1 MGKSYRFLLSA
12 MSAMGHLNATV
23 GFGDLLKSRG
33 HHVIFA
39 QNEKFRKIAEMHGFE
54 FVPFDEDIMG
64 EDDAG
69 RFFEWVL
76 ENSHYFGANWIERV
90 KNMTEEDAK
99 IFASM
104 MEGNKKIDKALDKI
118 LETIGPIDCVVY
130 DILAVLPCFVRR
142 RDLINIPL
150 LSSNPISIYPSG
162 PNHGGGFSLINFDPA
177 EWTEYADGIDRMW
190 SGEKKMR
197 REWLASEG
205 MESIA
210 DELDNKHF
218 IPRPDYFGFYHYP
231 EDLDYTELGEREPGW
246 IRIDSCVREDDPNTK
261 FEVPEVLKDKPG
273 KLIYFSLGSL
283 ASCDHKAM
291 RRILDIL
298 AKSPHRFIVSTG
310 HFGDKL
316 ELADN
321 MWGEPYVDQ
330 IKILQAVDMAIIHGG
345 NNSFVEA
352 LYYAR
357 PIIVIPYFFDQLD
370 NAQRIE
376 DKGLGR
382 RVDLWNTSETE
393 LLKIIE
399 DTLTNTE
406 VHEKI
411 RKISENMRS
420 STSREGAAKMIEDLI
435 KERKK
440 SKTEIQ

>member
-1 MGKSYRFLLSA
+1 
-12 MSAMGHLNATV
+12 MGHINTTV

-39 QNEKFRKIAEMHGFE
+39 QNEKFREIIEEHGFE
-54 FVPFDEDIMG
+54 FVPFDDNIMG
-64 EDDAG
+64 EDDAE
-69 RFFEWVL
+69 RFIKWVV
-76 ENSHYFGANWIERV
+76 ENSHYFGANWIERM
-90 KNMTEEDAK
+90 KNMTEEDGNAFTSV
-99 IFASM
+99 I
-104 MEGNKKIDKALDKI
+104 EGSKKIDKALDKI
-118 LETIGPIDCVVY
+118 LETIPPIDCVVY
-130 DILAVLPCFVRR
+130 DIFGVLPCFVKRKN
-142 RDLINIPL
+142 LINIPL
-150 LSSNPISIYPSG
+150 HSTNPIALYHSFKGSF
-162 PNHGGGFSLINFDPA
+162 GGFSLINRDPVEEAKFA
-177 EWTEYADGIDRMW
+177 EGLKLMW
-190 SGEKKMR
+190 SGVVRMR
-197 REWLASEG
+197 REWLTSEG

-210 DELDNKHF
+210 DELDKGDLVS
-218 IPRPDYFGFYHYP
+218 RPDYFGFYHYP

-246 IRIDSCVREDDPNTK
+246 IRIDSCVREDDPGTK
-261 FEVPEVLKDKPG
+261 FEVPEVLKNKPG

-283 ASCDHKAM
+283 ASCDLKAM
-291 RRILDIL
+291 RRILAIL

-316 ELADN
+316 RLADN
-321 MWGEPYVDQ
+321 MWGQPYVDQ

-382 RVDLWNTSETE
+382 RVDIGNTNESE
-393 LLKIIE
+393 LLEIIE

-411 RKISENMRS
+411 RKISENMKS
-420 STSREGAAKMIEDLI
+420 STSREEAAKMVEDLI
-435 KERKK
+435 EERKK
-440 SKTEIQ
+440 SKVEIH

>member
-12 MSAMGHLNATV
+12 MSAIGHINVTV

-33 HHVIFA
+33 HRVIFA
-39 QNEKFRKIAEMHGFE
+39 QNEKFRKIAEEHGFE
-54 FVPFDEDIMG
+54 FVPFDEKIMG
-64 EDDAG
+64 EDDAR
-69 RFFEWVL
+69 RFIKWLL
-76 ENSHYFGANWIERV
+76 ENSHYFGVNWIETV
-90 KNMTEEDAK
+90 KNMTVEDGS
-99 IFASM
+99 IFKSVI
-104 MEGNKKIDKALDKI
+104 EGSKKIDKALDKI

-130 DILAVLPCFVRR
+130 DIFGVLPCFVKRKN
-142 RDLINIPL
+142 LINIPL
-150 LSSNPISIYPSG
+150 NSYNPIALYSFSG
-162 PNHGGGFSLINFDPA
+162 YFGGFSLVNRDPVEEA
-177 EWTEYADGIDRMW
+177 KFGKGFELMW
-190 SGEKKMR
+190 SGGKKMR
-197 REWLASEG
+197 REWLTSEG
-205 MESIA
+205 MESVA
-210 DELDNKHF
+210 DELDKGNFFPK
-218 IPRPDYFGFYHYP
+218 PDYFGFYHYP
-231 EDLDYTELGEREPGW
+231 EDLDYTELGEHEPGW
-246 IRIDSCVREDDPNTK
+246 IRIDSCVREDDPSTK

-330 IKILQAVDMAIIHGG
+330 IKVLQVVDMAIIHGG
-345 NNSFVEA
+345 NNSFMEA
-352 LYYAR
+352 LYYAC
-357 PIIVIPYFFDQLD
+357 PIIVIPYFLDQLD

-382 RVDLWNTSETE
+382 RVDIGNTGESE

-411 RKISENMRS
+411 RKVSENMRS
-420 STSREGAAKMIEDLI
+420 STNREIAAKMIEDLI
-435 KERKK
+435 EERKK
-440 SKTEIQ
+440 STK